1 MHDCEV
7 ARDQEKRKQFR
18 MLSRGELKDLQL
30 RKLCALV
37 DRVRVSNA
45 FYRKLWDEVEVG
57 EVSWEWFEKIPL
69 ITKDDL
75 VNTSGERQSGNGEIT
90 ERNVWSLGHHHT
102 FATHCYS
109 RAHRTSGTH
118 GQPMVI
124 LDTKEDWQ
132 WWLDTWQFVLDA
144 AEVNADD
151 RVFLAFSFGPFI
163 GFWSAF
169 EACQQRGSLMI
180 PGGGL
185 SSIARLEMI
194 RDSQATVVGCTPSY
208 ALHLAELA
216 EQQRFD
222 LAKWNVRVIIVAGE
236 PGGSVPT
243 TKKRIEEAW
252 GAKVIDH
259 AGATEIGPWGF
270 ATENGDGLHVIE
282 TEFIAEYLP
291 RTEFG
296 DGVSELVLTS
306 LGRVGCPVIRYRTG
320 DLVRPDFSEQPDRCQ
335 FVRLKGGILGRADDM
350 LIVRGVNI
358 FPSSLE
364 KVIRGFPEIEEYRI
378 VVFRQGN
385 LDQIRVEVEGD
396 GVDVDSV
403 GKALQ
408 IAVGLRFDVN
418 LLPNRSLPRFEGKG
432 RRVIDER
439 HL

>member
-1 MHDCEV
+1 MQVREAAKDK
-7 ARDQEKRKQFR
+7 EKRKHLR
-18 MLSRGELKDLQL
+18 MLSRSELRTLQL
-30 RKLCALV
+30 EKLRVLV
-37 DRVRVSNA
+37 SRIKPENN
-45 FYRKLWDEVEVG
+45 FYKNLWRAIGSDEID
-57 EVSWEWFEKIPL
+57 WEWFEKLPM

-75 VNTSGERQSGNGEIT
+75 VNKSGESQSDS
-90 ERNVWSLGHHHT
+90 ERVKQHNVWSLGHHHT

-144 AEVNADD
+144 AEVNAAD

-222 LAKWNVRVIIVAGE
+222 LANWNVRVIIVAGE

-259 AGATEIGPWGF
+259 AGATEIGPWGVE
-270 ATENGDGLHVIE
+270 TENGDGLHVIE

-291 RTEFG
+291 RNEFG

-306 LGRVGCPVIRYRTG
+306 LGRIGCPVIRYRTG
-320 DLVRPDFSEQPDRCQ
+320 DLVRPDFSEQQDRCQ

-364 KVIRGFPEIEEYRI
+364 KVVRGFPEIEEYRI

-396 GVDVDSV
+396 NIDVDAV